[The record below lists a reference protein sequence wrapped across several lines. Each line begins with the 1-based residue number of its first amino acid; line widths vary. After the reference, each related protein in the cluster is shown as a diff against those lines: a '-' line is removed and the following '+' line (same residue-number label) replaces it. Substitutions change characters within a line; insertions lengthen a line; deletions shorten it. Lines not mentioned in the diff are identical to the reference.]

1 MINSLSLFH
10 SSLQFDNQFWILILI
25 HEQVAFPNKPEARQH
40 TAMSFKTTVLV
51 TGAKAGIGKGL
62 LETYASHPNTLVIA
76 AIRDGPDSAAALGLT
91 SLPVA
96 QGSKIIVAQY
106 DAGAKSGAL
115 DLVEYLTASCD
126 IKSFDIVIANAGI
139 LTHYGPAKEAA
150 PELIEDH
157 FRINTLGPI
166 LLYQATRSLLLA
178 SAQTPKFFIISS
190 SIGSNALQDHFP
202 LEVLAYGTSKA
213 AINWA
218 TSRIHR
224 EEDRLAV
231 VAMQPGW
238 VSTNMGVK
246 AATWAGMSP
255 SDVPVTIEDSV
266 GGLVSF
272 FEKADR
278 ATHGGRFWDQ
288 DGKPV
293 PW

>member
-1 MINSLSLFH
+1 
-10 SSLQFDNQFWILILI
+10 
-25 HEQVAFPNKPEARQH
+25 
-40 TAMSFKTTVLV
+40 MSFKTTILV
-51 TGAKAGIGKGL
+51 TGAKSGIGKGL
-62 LETYASHPNTLVIA
+62 LETYASYPNTLAIA
-76 AIRDGPDSAAALGLT
+76 AIRDSPDSAAAVGLT
-91 SLPVA
+91 SLPTA

-115 DLVEYLTASCD
+115 DLVEYLTATYD
-126 IKSFDIVIANAGI
+126 VKSLDIVIANAGI

-150 PELIEDH
+150 PELIEEH

-190 SIGSNALQDHFP
+190 SIGSNALQDNFP

-231 VAMQPGW
+231 VVMQPGW

-255 SDVPVTIEDSV
+255 SDVPVSIEDSV

-278 ATHGGRFWDQ
+278 ANHGGRFWDQ